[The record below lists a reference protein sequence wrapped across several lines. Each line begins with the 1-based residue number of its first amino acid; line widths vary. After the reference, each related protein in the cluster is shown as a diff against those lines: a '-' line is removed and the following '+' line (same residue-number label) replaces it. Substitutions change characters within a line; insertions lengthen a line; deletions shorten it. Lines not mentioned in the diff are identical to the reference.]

1 MERFG
6 PAILEPPTPED
17 IQKALTEHPFTQGMD
32 PKHLKMMAD
41 IVGYQRFEAG
51 KRIFQ
56 EGEPAERLYLIV
68 SGTVDLEV
76 FNLNQGTIPIQTLV
90 AGEVLGSS
98 WFVPPYRWKFDARA
112 EKPVDTLVFDARLL
126 LELFDKHNDF
136 GYDFMK
142 RMATIVDQRLNAAKE
157 QLLDMYAYRK

>member
-6 PAILEPPTPED
+6 PAVLEPLTPEEV
-17 IQKALTEHPFTQGMD
+17 QKALAAHPFVQGMD

-41 IVGYQRFEAG
+41 IVGYQHYDAG

-56 EGEPAERLYLIV
+56 EGEAAERLYLV
-68 SGTVDLEV
+68 VCGTVALEV
-76 FNLNQGTIPIQTLV
+76 FNLNQGTIPIQTV
-90 AGEVLGSS
+90 GAGEVLGSS
-98 WFVPPYRWKFDARA
+98 WFVPPYRWKFDAKAERA
-112 EKPVDTLVFDARLL
+112 TETLVFDTHLL
-126 LELFDKHNDF
+126 QAMFDKHHDF

-142 RMATIVDQRLNAAKE
+142 RMAMIVDQRITAAKE

>member
-6 PAILEPPTPED
+6 PAVLEPPTRED

-32 PKHLKMMAD
+32 PEYLKMMAD

-56 EGEPAERLYLIV
+56 EGEAAERLYLIIRG
-68 SGTVDLEV
+68 SVDLEV
-76 FNLNQGTIPIQTLV
+76 FNLNQGTIPIQNLGM
-90 AGEVLGSS
+90 GEVLGSS
-98 WFVPPYRWKFDARA
+98 WFVPPYRWKFDAKA
-112 EKPVDTLVFDARLL
+112 EKPVDALVFDTRLL
-126 LELFDKHNDF
+126 LDLFDKHNDF

-142 RMATIVDQRLNAAKE
+142 RMAMIVDQRVTAAKE
-157 QLLDMYAYRK
+157 QLVDMYAYRK